1 VQILKINSLKHQHTK
16 STLKMANAT
25 EQQVLTFVEDFTGKN
40 KNDVALFDNLVSD
53 WKIDGDE
60 ALQFARFFA
69 EKFHVDMKNF
79 HFDKHFKDE
88 TAFLTENAVLSI
100 PLFFISAALA
110 FWQSNAALQAQM
122 FGDTQLYFNATAFQP
137 LSYLWSQIVLL
148 MNFNPT
154 DFQIWFVYLLLNLP
168 FAYICTT
175 FIRKIFS
182 VKEKK
187 TNIYLADL
195 FRMARHQKWDL

>member
-1 VQILKINSLKHQHTK
+1 M
-16 STLKMANAT
+16 KMANT
-25 EQQVLTFVEDFTGKN
+25 IEQKVLTFVEDFTGKS
-40 KNDVALFDNLVSD
+40 KNDVALFDNLVCD

-79 HFDKHFKDE
+79 HFEKHFKDE

-100 PLFFISAALA
+100 PLFFISAVLS
-110 FWQSNAALQAQM
+110 FWQSNAALQ
-122 FGDTQLYFNATAFQP
+122 TQLFGEGNFFTNASAFQP
-137 LSYLWSQIVLL
+137 LAFLWTQVVLIL
-148 MNFNPT
+148 NFNPT
-154 DFQIWFVYLLLNLP
+154 DFQIWIVYLLLNLP

-175 FIRKIFS
+175 FIRKVFS
-182 VKEKK
+182 TKEKK

-195 FRMARHQKWDL
+195 FRMARQQKWDL